1 MNSYH
6 FAFWLAKQPKPG
18 ILPNQSKALTLI
30 MDRAT
35 SADLISVLYNGDDSL
50 AVKALRELQ
59 VRFLEE
65 MNALEER
72 IRREDAYADPWN

>member
-6 FAFWLAKQPKPG
+6 FAFWLAKQPPPG
-18 ILPNQSKALTLI
+18 ILPNQSRGLTHI

-35 SADLISVLYNGDDSL
+35 SADLISVLYNDEFL
-50 AVKALRELQ
+50 AVKALRELK

-65 MNALEER
+65 MNALEEKVR
-72 IRREDAYADPWN
+72 QEDAYADPWN